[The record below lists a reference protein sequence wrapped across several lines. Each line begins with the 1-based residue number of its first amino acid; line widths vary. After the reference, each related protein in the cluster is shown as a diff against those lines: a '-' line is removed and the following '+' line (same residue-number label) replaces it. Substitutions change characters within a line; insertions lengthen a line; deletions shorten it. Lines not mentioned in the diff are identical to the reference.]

1 MKNFIILGNFK
12 RSNSMYK
19 IMISLIFSISLLMSK
34 SFTISDPPMIYIYH
48 FVSYDT
54 TDVLLHGGNENQSQ
68 NKKVRLPLFNK
79 SNLEVGQNVI
89 VGKPLDPKLVSAMV
103 TSAVAENNHINIAG
117 ESIQNRIKTDN
128 FIKLVKSS
136 DYPKRTDY
144 IFIGEINTIASQY
157 EIDLKL
163 IDVSTQKI
171 VASES
176 FNTPFA
182 SLANLRNQI
191 DSVVKPLMHKIINPF
206 TGHAFLRVDST
217 SREKIRWDAISIRPV
232 KTVVGSNTTNTSN
245 SDYETFL
252 ALDMPINFMQT
263 HGKVL
268 SKYLPVDYKIISD
281 LYGSPIFLQGEYR
294 LRAYLKNNEK
304 PFETSFTIEA
314 GNLNEIHMALS
325 YTPPP
330 IDSDGDG
337 ISDGEDGCIDIPG
350 EYNADPKKNGCP
362 PPELFGNIVIKNIWD
377 GVGFELIKLG
387 DDLDTL
393 ILYGKKYDGELEIDS
408 KPYKINKNKDNSSFT
423 IMNLPL
429 GNYVRNSWAITEEK
443 FPGKHY
449 LNLFS
454 ETDSLNVDKGEVT
467 LNTSIKS
474 SKITTGR
481 EIVIYFN
488 PFTPDKL
495 DEYILFIGDEIIP
508 QTKASIAG
516 ELHIVGFPTNY
527 EGMLYIKRE
536 GYKKAEINISSGTQK
551 SYHLAN
557 VSVQSED
564 KKENQKKFGSF
575 LK

>member
-12 RSNSMYK
+12 RSNPMYK

-34 SFTISDPPMIYIYH
+34 SFTVSDPPMIYIYH

-54 TDVLLHGGNENQSQ
+54 TDVLFHGVVENQSQ

-176 FNTPFA
+176 FNTPFI
-182 SLANLRNQI
+182 SLADLRNQI
-191 DSVVKPLMHKIINPF
+191 DNVVKPLMLKIINPF
-206 TGHAFLRVDST
+206 IGYAYLRVDET
-217 SREKIRWDAISIRPV
+217 SREKIRWDDIFIRPL
-232 KTVVGSNTTNTSN
+232 KTVVGASITNTSV
-245 SDYETFL
+245 SDYELFKTIPMMSF
-252 ALDMPINFMQT
+252 FTKT
-263 HGKVL
+263 HGKIL
-268 SKYLPVDYKIISD
+268 GKPSDDYKMISNV
-281 LYGSPIFLQGEYR
+281 SNNITFLEGDYR
-294 LRAYLKNNEK
+294 LRAYLKDNEA
-304 PFETSFTIEA
+304 PFEIDFTIKP
-314 GNLNEIHMALS
+314 GDLNEILVDLP
-325 YTPPP
+325 TF
-330 IDSDGDG
+330 DKDNDG
-337 ISDGEDGCIDIPG
+337 IFDKDDACPDIYG
-350 EYNADPKKNGCP
+350 EYNVDTKKNGCP
-362 PPELFGNIVIKNIWD
+362 PPKKLFGNIVIKNIWD

-387 DDLDTL
+387 VDSLGTLDTL
-393 ILYGKKYDGELEIDS
+393 ILYGKRYNGDLEIES
-408 KPYKINKNKDNSSFT
+408 NPYKINKNKDNSSFT

-454 ETDSLNVDKGEVT
+454 ETDNLNVDKGEVT

-474 SKITTGR
+474 NKITTGR

-527 EGMLYIKRE
+527 EGTLYIKRE

-551 SYHLAN
+551 SYHLAD
-557 VSVQSED
+557 VSMRSED
-564 KKENQKKFGSF
+564 KRENQNKFGSF